1 MGGWENTRWASETTT
16 RSGVVSSLSRWSLK
30 SIWHSLVPLNSRI
43 AFFLLQIVSFPSKS
57 EIFTTI
63 PQSIK
68 FQGLFTE
75 TNNIRGKWKTSVATS
90 YQLAKQSITGNAL
103 VQPDTHNCCGVNW
116 INCWHEI
123 NFKQAK
129 RCARLFRFD
138 NKFGFTIPLARKA
151 ECFVIT
157 TRK

>member
-30 SIWHSLVPLNSRI
+30 SIWHSYSIL
-43 AFFLLQIVSFPSKS
+43 FLLQIVFFPSKS

-75 TNNIRGKWKTSVATS
+75 TDNIRGKWKTSVATS

-103 VQPDTHNCCGVNW
+103 VQPDTHNCCSVNW
-116 INCWHEI
+116 INCWHET

-129 RCARLFRFD
+129 RCARPFRFD
-138 NKFGFTIPLARKA
+138 NKFGFTIPLTRKA